1 MAILVL
7 VISSFAPCFSPQ
19 CAGCATERR
28 NRVTGNPWFQFNKT
42 IAITGSNINSPYFP
56 SARRAPIIGEFIG
69 ANQAVT
75 DSHPGYDTGNQHS
88 RAVHIDI
95 LIQQQSAG
103 RHLGQGSPPPTTWDI
118 IILISSNSCLILSI
132 RYMVDRTSFS
142 VLYISL
148 ILRNDKNFQFAER
161 CVMM

>member
-1 MAILVL
+1 MIPARILIL
-7 VISSFAPCFSPQ
+7 DRLIFSAAAGQSTVISSFAPCSSPE

-56 SARRAPIIGEFIG
+56 STRRAPIIGEFIG

-88 RAVHIDI
+88 RAIHIDI
-95 LIQQQSAG
+95 LIQQSAG
-103 RHLGQGSPPPTTWDI
+103 HHLGQGSPPPTLCDI
-118 IILISSNSCLILSI
+118 ILLISSSSCLILSI
-132 RYMVDRTSFS
+132 RY
-142 VLYISL
+142 SL
-148 ILRNDKNFQFAER
+148 IELLS
-161 CVMM
+161 VSYV